1 MSRTDTGAKGA
12 ARSWFAQLRED
23 GIKDGMW
30 DAAKSVNSNT
40 IRGIVGTLSRVRNL
54 MIILSSRENVIFLN
68 TLIYSIWSPSLPKL
82 LK

>member
-30 DAAKSVNSNT
+30 DASKSVNSNT
-40 IRGIVGTLSRVRNL
+40 IRGIVGTLSRVSL
-54 MIILSSRENVIFLN
+54 VTIDGLSVRKCVFLKSS
-68 TLIYSIWSPSLPKL
+68 TLLSTSKFPLSLRV
-82 LK
+82 